1 MVFAMKAVA
10 AVVSITFFSVS
21 IVVAGCGPRA
31 GAPPV
36 NPGPTM
42 SSHADEIRA
51 WHEKRIAN
59 LKKEHGWL
67 SLVMLEWLEE
77 GDNDIP
83 PFGKIRITN
92 GKATMNGVPFRTDA
106 DEGGPDK
113 TTTGSKAFVVIKRG
127 ERYAVRMWDADAPTR
142 TSFHGIE
149 TYPVASK
156 WKVEAR
162 WIPYS
167 TPRMEEVPS
176 VIPGFSESM
185 PVPGAAVFTI
195 DGKDYRL
202 EPVLE
207 EGAEQLFFI
216 FGDATNGKET
226 YGAGRFLY
234 AGPPKGGTIV
244 IDFNKAY
251 NPPCA
256 FTPFATCPLPFDE
269 NRLPIR
275 VDAGEKNFGGH

>member
-1 MVFAMKAVA
+1 
-10 AVVSITFFSVS
+10 
-21 IVVAGCGPRA
+21 
-31 GAPPV
+31 
-36 NPGPTM
+36 M
-42 SSHADEIRA
+42 SSHTAEIRA
-51 WHEKRIAN
+51 WHEKRIGN

-67 SLVMLEWLEE
+67 SLVMLDWLEE
-77 GDNDIP
+77 GDNDVQ
-83 PFGKIRITN
+83 PFGKVKVTN
-92 GKATMNGVPFRTDA
+92 GKATLNGVPLRTDA

-113 TTTGSKAFVVIKRG
+113 TTTGSKAFTVIKRG

-142 TSFHGIE
+142 KAFHGIE
-149 TYPVASK
+149 TYPVAAK

-176 VIPGFSESM
+176 VIPGHSESM
-185 PVPGAAVFTI
+185 PVPGAAVFTV
-195 DGKDYRL
+195 DGTDYRL

-207 EGAEQLFFI
+207 DGSEELFFI

-244 IDFNKAY
+244 IDFNKSY

-256 FTPFATCPLPFDE
+256 FTPYATCPLPFAT